1 MKKSLPMLIWGLVL
15 AVIFALGTSVSFGKP
30 EYTKKEKKGCQTCH
44 VDAKKKAKELTDTG
58 KCYGE
63 KKDLKACAK

>member
-1 MKKSLPMLIWGLVL
+1 MKMKLPMLMWGLVL
-15 AVIFALGTSVSFGKP
+15 AIVIMLSTSVSFGKP
-30 EYTKKEKKGCQTCH
+30 EYSKKEKKGCPTCH

-63 KKDLKACAK
+63 KKDMKACTH

>member
-1 MKKSLPMLIWGLVL
+1 MKKTIPLLIWGLLL
-15 AVIFALGTSVSFGKP
+15 AVVFTLSTSVSFGKP
-30 EYTKKEKKGCQTCH
+30 EYSKKEKKGCQTCH

-63 KKDLKACAK
+63 KHDLAACK